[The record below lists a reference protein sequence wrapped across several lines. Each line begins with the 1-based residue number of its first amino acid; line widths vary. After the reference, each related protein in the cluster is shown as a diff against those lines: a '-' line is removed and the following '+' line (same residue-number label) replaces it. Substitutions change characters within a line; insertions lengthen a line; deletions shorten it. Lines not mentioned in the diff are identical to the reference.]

1 MAEQKDITIRATT
14 REGRGKNDARRARA
28 AGMVPVTV
36 YGGEGGTVAALAPLR
51 DLAAILRSE
60 SGRNT
65 IFTLEIDGVG
75 ASEVM
80 FHERQV
86 DPIRG
91 RLLHADFTRLVK
103 GQKIEVTVPLHLTG
117 EPIGVR
123 EEQGV
128 LEQIIRELEI
138 RCEPREIPDV
148 INVDVSNLG
157 VHDVLHISDIQV
169 DERIE
174 ILNPPET
181 VIATVGIVKEEPVA
195 VPVVEAEAP
204 AEPEVIG
211 KGKKEEE
218 EGGEPEKG
226 KKEPEKGKKE

>member
-1 MAEQKDITIRATT
+1 MAEQKDITVRATT
-14 REGRGKNDARRARA
+14 REGRGKNDARRARV

-51 DLAAILRSE
+51 ELAAILRSE

-65 IFTLEIDGVG
+65 IFTLDIEGVG
-75 ASEVM
+75 SSEVM
-80 FHERQV
+80 FSERQI
-86 DPIRG
+86 DPVRG
-91 RLLHADFTRLVK
+91 RLIHADLARLVK
-103 GQKIEVTVPLHLTG
+103 GQKIEVTVPLHLVG
-117 EPIGVR
+117 EPVGVR

-128 LEQIIRELEI
+128 LEQIIREIEI

-174 ILNPPET
+174 ILNPPDT
-181 VIATVGIVKEEPVA
+181 VIATVGVVKEEPVA
-195 VPVVEAEAP
+195 APVLEVEGA

-211 KGKKEEE
+211 KGKKEDE
-218 EGGEPEKG
+218 EGGPEGDKG
-226 KKEPEKGKKE
+226 KKE

>member
-1 MAEQKDITIRATT
+1 
-14 REGRGKNDARRARA
+14 
-28 AGMVPVTV
+28 
-36 YGGEGGTVAALAPLR
+36 
-51 DLAAILRSE
+51 
-60 SGRNT
+60 
-65 IFTLEIDGVG
+65 
-75 ASEVM
+75 M

-91 RLLHADFTRLVK
+91 RLMHADFTRLVK

-123 EEQGV
+123 DEQGV

-148 INVDVSNLG
+148 INADVSNLG
-157 VHDVLHISDIQV
+157 VHDVLHISDIQI

-174 ILNPPET
+174 ILTPADT

-195 VPVVEAEAP
+195 APAVEAEGP

-211 KGKKEEE
+211 KGKKEDE

-226 KKEPEKGKKE
+226 KKE

>member
-1 MAEQKDITIRATT
+1 MAEQKDITVRATA
-14 REGRGKNDARRARA
+14 REGRGKNDARRARV

-51 DLAAILRSE
+51 ELAAILRSE

-65 IFTLEIDGVG
+65 IFTLDIDGVG
-75 ASEVM
+75 PSEVM
-80 FHERQV
+80 FHDRQV
-86 DPIRG
+86 DPVRG
-91 RLLHADFTRLVK
+91 RLIHADFTRLVK
-103 GQKIEVTVPLHLTG
+103 GQKIEVTVPLHLVG
-117 EPIGVR
+117 EPVGVR
-123 EEQGV
+123 DEQGV

-157 VHDVLHISDIQV
+157 VHDVIHISDIQV

-174 ILNPPET
+174 ILNPPDN
-181 VIATVGIVKEEPVA
+181 VVATVGIVKEEPVA
-195 VPVVEAEAP
+195 AAVVEEEGP

-211 KGKKEEE
+211 KGKKEDE

-226 KKEPEKGKKE
+226 KKE

>member
-1 MAEQKDITIRATT
+1 MAEQKDITVRATA
-14 REGRGKNDARRARA
+14 REGRGKNDSRRARV

-65 IFTLEIDGVG
+65 IFTLDIEGVG
-75 ASEVM
+75 TSEVM
-80 FHERQV
+80 FHERQI

-91 RLLHADFTRLVK
+91 RLIHADLTRLVK
-103 GQKIEVTVPLHLTG
+103 GQKIEVTVPLHLVG
-117 EPIGVR
+117 EPVGVR

-128 LEQIIRELEI
+128 LEQIIREIEI

-148 INVDVSNLG
+148 INVDVSGLG
-157 VHDVLHISDIQV
+157 VHDALHVSDIVV

-174 ILNPPET
+174 ILNAPEA

-195 VPVVEAEAP
+195 APVVELEGA

-211 KGKKEEE
+211 K
-218 EGGEPEKG
+218 
-226 KKEPEKGKKE
+226 

>member
-1 MAEQKDITIRATT
+1 MAEQKEITVRATR
-14 REGRGKNDARRARA
+14 REGRGKNDARRARRD
-28 AGMVPVTV
+28 GMVPLSV
-36 YGGEGGTVAALAPLR
+36 YGGEGGSVTALAPLR
-51 DLAAILRSE
+51 ELAAILRSE

-65 IFTLEIDGVG
+65 IFTIDIEGVG

-80 FHERQV
+80 FNDRQI

-91 RLLHADFTRLVK
+91 RLIHADLTRLVK
-103 GQKIEVTVPLHLTG
+103 GQKIEVTVPLHLFG
-117 EPIGVR
+117 EPVGVR

-128 LEQIIRELEI
+128 LEQIIREVEI
-138 RCEPREIPDV
+138 RCEPREIPDAF
-148 INVDVSNLG
+148 NVDVSNLG
-157 VHDVLHISDIQV
+157 VHDVLHISDIPV

-195 VPVVEAEAP
+195 APVVEVEGP

-211 KGKKEEE
+211 KGKKEDEGAEE
-218 EGGEPEKG
+218 SDKP
-226 KKEPEKGKKE
+226 KKESDKPKKE